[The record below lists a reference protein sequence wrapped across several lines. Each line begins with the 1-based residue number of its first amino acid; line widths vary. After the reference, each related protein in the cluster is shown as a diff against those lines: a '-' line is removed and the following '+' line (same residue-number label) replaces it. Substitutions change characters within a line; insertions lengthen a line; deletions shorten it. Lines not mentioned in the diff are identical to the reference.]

1 VLDGAAGRGH
11 DGAMLIVAGHLELE
25 PDDRDAFVADAVTS
39 VELARGTPGC
49 LDFSVS
55 PDPVDPTRVNVLER
69 WESADALLGF
79 RGNGP
84 DDGVAD
90 RVVEFH
96 LDEYEVTVARL
107 PQEFSSSDQ
116 VHGQA

>member
-1 VLDGAAGRGH
+1 MIV
-11 DGAMLIVAGHLELE
+11 VAGHLELE
-25 PDDRDAFVADAVTS
+25 PNDRDAFVVDAVTS
-39 VELARGTPGC
+39 VELARATPGC

-55 PDPVDPTRVNVLER
+55 ADPVDPMRVNVLER
-69 WESADALLGF
+69 WESVEALLAF

-84 DDGVAD
+84 DDGIAD

-107 PQEFSSSDQ
+107 PQQFSTP
-116 VHGQA
+116 G